1 MNLLIVDDS
10 PVMRKLVRRGLRQAG
25 FKDLEVTEA
34 EDGLQALEAIRATGF
49 DAVLADWNMPNM
61 TGIEMLETLRDED
74 RDVTVGFVTSEATAP
89 MRTRAD
95 EAGAAFF
102 VTKPFTPESLEQALA
117 PILGD

>member
-10 PVMRKLVRRGLRQAG
+10 AVMRKLVRRGLRQAG
-25 FKDLEVTEA
+25 FKDIDVVEA
-34 EDGLQALEAIRATGF
+34 EDGLEALDTIRGGGI

-61 TGIEMLETLRDED
+61 TGIEMLETLRDEES
-74 RDVTVGFVTSEATAP
+74 DVTVGFVTSEATAP
-89 MRTRAD
+89 MRQRAD

-102 VTKPFTPESLEQALA
+102 VTKPFTADSLEDALS